1 MSEGRILI
9 VEDDVDTA
17 EMLRDVF
24 SEAQYS
30 VEVAFRGDDVLDYTR
45 RHIPDLIILDILLPG
60 MNGYTLCR
68 ELRTTTRTRHIPII
82 FLTQKDERNDRIA
95 GLELGAD
102 DYITKPFDIEELN
115 LRVKNAIQG
124 HRRMNMTDPRSGL
137 PAARLIEEQLRGLI
151 LQKNWAY
158 IEIDVQ
164 HLQPFVDNYGFV
176 AGDEVLRYMALML
189 NECIDE
195 LGTRDDFV
203 GHAGG
208 PIFVIITKAKN
219 TDRIVERI
227 RRRFAEEIM
236 THYNF
241 MDSEEGGIRLSDGNL
256 ASLMRLSIGLVS
268 AKMRQFSDIREIT
281 ESAAEKRRLDLETA
295 SL

>member
-195 LGTRDDFV
+195 MGTRDDFV